1 MFKFEFNYT
10 QYGVL
15 LRSLETREQKV
26 LSVLQEFPD
35 NIIINETY
43 QNELTEIRDLIEN
56 LINVTL

>member
-15 LRSLETREQKV
+15 LRSLEIRKQKV
-26 LSVLQEFPD
+26 ISVLQEYPD

-43 QNELTEIRDLIEN
+43 QNELTEIKDLIEK
-56 LINVTL
+56 LLNVTL